1 MTHTV
6 HPYSHRLGII
16 RDWKSRWFG
25 VKTKYKEFL
34 KSDILLRGYLEK
46 KLRGMY
52 ISNIEMERGEK
63 VLRIIIETSRPGMI
77 IGRSGDGAVKLKN
90 DILAFLTKSK
100 LSAGGLNPKP
110 AKAGRVARPS
120 QSEGLGEVKVDIKEV
135 RSPESNS
142 AIVAQMIADGLEKR
156 LPFRRVTK
164 QMVEKVMA
172 NRSVLGVKIELSGRL
187 GGASMARQEKIKKG
201 RIPLQTFR
209 ADVDFTKYEARL
221 PYGAIGIKVWIYKGE
236 VFSKK

>member
-25 VKTKYKEFL
+25 VKGKYKEFL
-34 KSDILLRGYLEK
+34 KSDVLLREYLEK

-63 VLRIIIETSRPGMI
+63 VLRIIIETSRPGVI

-90 DILAFLTKSK
+90 EIVSFLAKKK
-100 LSAGGLNPKP
+100 LSSG
-110 AKAGRVARPS
+110 
-120 QSEGLGEVKVDIKEV
+120 GEVKVDIKEV
-135 RSPESNS
+135 KSPESN
-142 AIVAQMIADGLEKR
+142 ATIVCQMIADGLEKR

-172 NRSVLGVKIELSGRL
+172 NRDVQGVKIELSGRL
-187 GGASMARQEKIKKG
+187 AGATMARQEKIKRG
-201 RIPLQTFR
+201 RIPLQTLR
-209 ADVDFTKYEARL
+209 ADVDFCKYEARL
-221 PYGAIGIKVWIYKGE
+221 PYGGIGIKVWIYKGE
-236 VFSKK
+236 IFNK